1 MKDKYIVIENDG
13 EPFSQSTIHFFDTE
27 AARNAKFDQ
36 IKNKMAVGSLLY
48 KAEITSHAYAK
59 PIVEIVEG

>member
-13 EPFSQSTIHFFDTE
+13 EPFSQSTVHFFDNE
-27 AARNAKFDQ
+27 AARDTKFDQ
-36 IKNKMAVGSLLY
+36 IKNKMTVGSLLY

-59 PIVEIVEG
+59 PTVEVVEG